1 MTTIRSIL
9 AYIEF
14 RYSYK
19 IRNCIFLFNF
29 NKNQKYNDMKKII
42 ISVLICAIYLPIFGQ
57 DAVATPEQVEQFL
70 KSKTY
75 VVYDENIF
83 GSYNKAIKK
92 AVETYW
98 TLTPVEFIDV
108 VKYNQLKGSFRNSF
122 IIRTKVNFEKD
133 DSKTSYTFLSCI
145 LGSNKASSM
154 ATMPDLF
161 SFPLSYYNVD
171 YEKYYYKLGAIVKF
185 MENHIKLIH
194 ENPKIN
200 NKNVLMYYN
209 KNISDIKGKTLYVIG
224 DELDDEVNTIDKIK
238 KYYKGKVVITDGET
252 IQKIIE
258 DKDPDAVFLHKVGP
272 STEDAKLR
280 IYKVI
285 IGAADG
291 KVYYFDYHKFKA
303 GKAGDAFL
311 VSDFKKLG
319 D

>member
-1 MTTIRSIL
+1 
-9 AYIEF
+9 
-14 RYSYK
+14 
-19 IRNCIFLFNF
+19 
-29 NKNQKYNDMKKII
+29 MKKILI
-42 ISVLICAIYLPIFGQ
+42 IMFLVARCIPFFAQ
-57 DAVATPEQVEQFL
+57 DAAATPDEVEKFL
-70 KSKTY
+70 KSTTY
-75 VVYDENIF
+75 VVYDDNIF
-83 GSYNKAIKK
+83 GSYNNAIKK

-98 TLTPVEFIDV
+98 TLTPVQFINLA
-108 VKYNQLKGSFRNSF
+108 KYNELKKSSHNSF

-145 LGSNKASSM
+145 LGSNRASSM
-154 ATMPDLF
+154 AMMPDLI

-171 YEKYYYKLGAIVKF
+171 YDKYHYKLGAIIKF

-200 NKNVLMYYN
+200 TKNVLAYYN

-224 DELDDEVNTIDKIK
+224 NELDDDVNTLEKISK
-238 KYYKGKVVITDGET
+238 VYKGKVVITDGDAIEKV
-252 IQKIIE
+252 IQA
-258 DKDPDAVFLHKVGP
+258 KDPDAVFLHKVGP
-272 STEDAKLR
+272 SKDDAKLR

-285 IGAADG
+285 MGASDG

-311 VSDFKKLG
+311 LSDFKKLG